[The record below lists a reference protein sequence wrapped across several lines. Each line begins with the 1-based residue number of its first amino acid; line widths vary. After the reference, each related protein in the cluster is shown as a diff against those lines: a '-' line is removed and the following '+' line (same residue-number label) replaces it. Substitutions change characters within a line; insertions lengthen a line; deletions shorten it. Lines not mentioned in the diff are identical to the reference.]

1 MSPTRV
7 LVTGGAGFIGSAVVR
22 LLIRRGG
29 VRVLNLDA
37 LTYAANL
44 AAVENAVFSP
54 LYAFLKADI
63 ADRDAVR
70 RALAE
75 FRPEA
80 VMNLAAETHV
90 DRSIDDPLAFVRTN
104 VLGTATLLHETLGYW
119 RSLDEE
125 ARARFR
131 FLHVSTDEVFGALG
145 EEGAFTEASPYRP
158 NSPYAA
164 SKAGADHLARAFHR
178 TYGLPVLVSNCSNNY
193 GPWQF
198 WEKLIPLMTI
208 KALRGETLPV
218 YGRGLQVRDWLF
230 VEDHAEA
237 LWTILTRGTPG
248 ETYLVGGGE
257 ESRNI
262 DTVGMICDIVDD
274 LAGADPAGPR
284 RRLITFVPDRPGHD
298 HRYAI
303 DCSKI
308 ARELGWRAA
317 RRSFAAGLRE
327 TVGWY
332 LAHREWWEEGMRS
345 RYDGARLG
353 LGIS

>member
-1 MSPTRV
+1 M
-7 LVTGGAGFIGSAVVR
+7 R
-22 LLIRRGG
+22 LLIRIGG
-29 VRVLNLDA
+29 LRVLNLDA

-44 AAVENAVFSP
+44 AALETAVISP
-54 LYAFLKADI
+54 LYAFLTADI
-63 ADRDAVR
+63 ADREAVR
-70 RALAE
+70 RAFAE

-80 VMNLAAETHV
+80 VINLAAETHV

-104 VLGTATLLHETLGYW
+104 VLGTATLLQEAVGYW
-119 RSLDEE
+119 RSLDAEGQE
-125 ARARFR
+125 RFR
-131 FLHVSTDEVFGALG
+131 FLQVSTDEVFGSLG
-145 EEGAFTEASPYRP
+145 AKGAFVEDSPYRP

-208 KALRGETLPV
+208 KALKGEPLPV
-218 YGRGLQVRDWLF
+218 YGRGLQVRDWLH

-237 LWTILTRGTPG
+237 LWTIVTRGRPG

-262 DTVGMICDIVDD
+262 DTVGMICELVDE
-274 LAGADPAGPR
+274 LAGPDPAGPR

-308 ARELGWRAA
+308 ERELGWRAA
-317 RRSFAAGLRE
+317 RCSFAQGLRE
-327 TVGWY
+327 TVAWY
-332 LAHREWWEEGMRS
+332 LEHRDWWEEGMRT

-353 LGIS
+353 LGTGVR

>member
-1 MSPTRV
+1 
-7 LVTGGAGFIGSAVVR
+7 VR

-44 AAVENAVFSP
+44 AAVEGAVFSP
-54 LYAFLKADI
+54 SYAFLKADI
-63 ADRDAVR
+63 ADREAVR
-70 RALAE
+70 RAFAE

-90 DRSIDDPLAFVRTN
+90 DRSIDDPLAFVRSN
-104 VLGTATLLHETLGYW
+104 VLGTATLLAEALGYW
-119 RSLDEE
+119 RELDE
-125 ARARFR
+125 AGRARFR
-131 FLHVSTDEVFGALG
+131 FLQVSTDEVFGALG
-145 EEGAFTEASPYRP
+145 EEGAFTEDSPYRP

-208 KALRGETLPV
+208 KALRGEPLPV

-237 LWTILTRGTPG
+237 LWTILTRGAPG

-262 DTVGMICDIVDD
+262 DTVGLICDLVDE
-274 LAGADPAGPR
+274 LAGPEPAGPR
-284 RRLITFVPDRPGHD
+284 RRLISFVPDRPGHD
-298 HRYAI
+298 YRYAI
-303 DCSKI
+303 DCSKLE
-308 ARELGWRAA
+308 REFDWRA
-317 RRSFAAGLRE
+317 RRRAFADGLRQ
-327 TVGWY
+327 TVAWY
-332 LAHREWWEEGMRS
+332 LAHRSWWEEGMQT
-345 RYDGARLG
+345 RYSGARLG
-353 LGIS
+353 LGAA